1 MLLTLDAVLNAE
13 ELEDICKKLAA
24 AEFADG
30 KLTAGWHAQ
39 LVKHNQ
45 QLTPNDLYWSDHQAC
60 IKAALNRHPL
70 FQPAVLPSVIHTLL
84 LSRYEVGMSYGSHV
98 DNALMG
104 QGENGQRYRS
114 DISWTLFLSSPES
127 YDGGELVIESS
138 EGERQIKLAAGS
150 AVVYPSSYLHRVEPI
165 TAGVRLA
172 AVGWVQSLVR
182 DPAQREIL
190 FDLDAARRSLFRQ
203 YGKTPEFDLISKTHA
218 NLLRRWADC

>member
-1 MLLTLDAVLNAE
+1 MFLTLDAVLNAE
-13 ELEDICKKLAA
+13 ELEDICKKLAV

-30 KLTAGWHAQ
+30 KSTAGWHAQ

-45 QLTPNDLYWSDHQAC
+45 QLAPNDPYWSEHQAR

-70 FQPAVLPSVIHTLL
+70 FQPAVQPDVLHTLL
-84 LSRYEVGMSYGSHV
+84 LSRYEAGMSYGSHV

-104 QGENGQRYRS
+104 HNENGQRYRS
-114 DISWTLFLSSPES
+114 DISWTLFLSPPDS
-127 YDGGELVIESS
+127 YVGGELVIEGS

-150 AVVYPSSYLHRVEPI
+150 AVIYPSSYLHRVEPI
-165 TAGVRLA
+165 VSGVRLA

-190 FDLDAARRSLFRQ
+190 FDLEAARRSLFRQ
-203 YGKTPEFDLISKTHA
+203 HGKTPEFDLISKTHA